1 LSIIALILA
10 KWCPCENAQTILGA
24 NTGFRLASFELS
36 RRQWLKLAGAGAA
49 TGVMAVGVEG
59 VVLEP
64 QHPQLERVEVTLRRL
79 PQQLDGLTVAQMSDF
94 HYHPHFTAGVIET
107 AVKIVTRL
115 NADLVVL
122 TGDYITVPQFE
133 KGAARRAGALQ
144 GAEPIARLLAPLRAR
159 HGVFAVLGN
168 HDQHADAEF
177 VTGHL
182 RKRGIEV
189 LRNQALPVERS
200 GARIWLTGL
209 DDLVEGG
216 RPDLGRL
223 LCQIP
228 PGEPTVLLVHEPDF
242 ADEAAKYAIDLQLAG
257 HSHGGQIRLP
267 MLGAVYLPKMAR
279 KYPWGLRQIG
289 ALTLYTNRG
298 IGTIGIPVRLNC
310 APEITLLTLRS
321 LQA

>member
-1 LSIIALILA
+1 MPI
-10 KWCPCENAQTILGA
+10 G
-24 NTGFRLASFELS
+24 GFRLASFELS
-36 RRQWLKLAGAGAA
+36 RRQWLKLAGAAAA

-59 VVLEP
+59 IVLEP
-64 QHPQLERVEVTLRRL
+64 QHPQLERVEVPLRRL
-79 PQQLDGLTVAQMSDF
+79 PLQLDGLTIAQMSDF

-107 AVKIVTRL
+107 AVKIVNRL

-133 KGAARRAGALQ
+133 KHAAHRAGALQ
-144 GAEPIARLLAPLRAR
+144 GAEPCARLLAALRAR

-177 VTGHL
+177 VAGHL

-189 LRNQALPVERS
+189 LRNQAVPVERG
-200 GARIWLTGL
+200 GARMWLTGL
-209 DDLVEGG
+209 NDLVEGG

-223 LCQIP
+223 LHQVP
-228 PGEPTVLLVHEPDF
+228 TGEPTVLLVHEPDF

-267 MLGAVYLPKMAR
+267 MLGAIYLPEMAR
-279 KYPWGLRQIG
+279 KYPWGLRRIG

-310 APEITLLTLRS
+310 PPEITLLTLRS
-321 LQA
+321 VQA